1 MDGCGAV
8 VGALAFYSSESRSN
22 LSEANTF
29 FFKMLL
35 KERKKRRLIQQNSVT
50 ITKKR
55 LWMGHKKCFD
65 RNSFCRRKFPN
76 DMGIFQHLLAY

>member
-1 MDGCGAV
+1 MG
-8 VGALAFYSSESRSN
+8 VGQWSAHLPSIPVNRGRIS
-22 LSEANTF
+22 LKLILF